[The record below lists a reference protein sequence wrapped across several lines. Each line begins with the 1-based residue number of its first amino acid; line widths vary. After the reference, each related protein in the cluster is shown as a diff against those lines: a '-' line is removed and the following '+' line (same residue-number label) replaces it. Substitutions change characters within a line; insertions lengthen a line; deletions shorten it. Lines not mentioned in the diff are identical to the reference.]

1 VRRKY
6 YPVRMLDDEY
16 DDSEAPACPI
26 CGKVTTP
33 QWNEMDG
40 DTVRCFTCGKSYQL
54 FMAELYRKP
63 GDIVKV
69 KEYDPPKVE
78 WPVIKEWVFTE
89 P

>member
-1 VRRKY
+1 
-6 YPVRMLDDEY
+6 
-16 DDSEAPACPI
+16 
-26 CGKVTTP
+26 
-33 QWNEMDG
+33 
-40 DTVRCFTCGKSYQL
+40 
-54 FMAELYRKP
+54 MAELYRKP